1 MQKLFH
7 RLLDENFNELYE
19 RSTYQNVRKIKK
31 LIGSQEM
38 IIKGVTKKVGK
49 LIDQWLN
56 CQKMQ
61 REHEGN
67 DCAKCQS
74 NQHIGEIKEANEILK
89 SEKESYNI
97 WIYGYTK
104 LRILKRKQKNG

>member
-1 MQKLFH
+1 
-7 RLLDENFNELYE
+7 
-19 RSTYQNVRKIKK
+19 
-31 LIGSQEM
+31 
-38 IIKGVTKKVGK
+38 
-49 LIDQWLN
+49 
-56 CQKMQ
+56 MQ